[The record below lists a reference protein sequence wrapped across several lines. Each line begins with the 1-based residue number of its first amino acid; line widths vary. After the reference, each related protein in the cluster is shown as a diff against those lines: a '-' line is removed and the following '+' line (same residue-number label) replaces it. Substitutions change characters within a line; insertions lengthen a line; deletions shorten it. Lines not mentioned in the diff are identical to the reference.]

1 MVQLGVQMD
10 TDISNPIRMCTRI
23 GCGYQYEFSL
33 PNHVWLKNAYGDDKY
48 HIRSVFKVALI
59 AYHI

>member
-33 PNHVWLKNAYGDDKY
+33 PNHMCDLKMHMEMINIILDPYSK
-48 HIRSVFKVALI
+48 
-59 AYHI
+59 